1 MRATTKETQAHTRQ
15 QRKPVRTNSHQRKDN
30 ENRRKASREIASA
43 KGADYHQLVAR
54 ATNDAIRDWDLTA
67 DALTWRQGL
76 SSLLGYSPGESEPT
90 IAFWRQRIH
99 CDDSARVAA
108 SIREAIKSKAD
119 HWSGEYRFRHANGDY
134 LPLLERALIVRDKAG
149 RAVRFVGTLMDVS
162 ARKQLQEKFS
172 HSQKMEAFGQL
183 AGGVAHDFNNFL
195 TAILG
200 YSDLL
205 VAEVEG
211 RGTGAKYLSEIRS
224 AAGRAA
230 SLTKQLLTFS
240 RREPLEPRVLE
251 VHKLIH
257 NLERSILRLLGENI
271 SVLCDLM
278 PQKKYIKVDPDQFT
292 QIIINLAVN
301 ARDAMPA
308 GGTLLLKTETVCANG
323 KAPPEMPPGKYIGI
337 SITDNGMGMSDAV
350 KEHLFEPFFTTKDD
364 RHASGLGLATCY
376 GIVRQSGGRITV
388 ESEVAKGTAVH
399 IYLPEVEAP
408 PTAAYR
414 KRSKLPPGNETIL
427 VVEDDISVRHV
438 AVRTLRMLGYNVLEA
453 FRADEA
459 KRLIKNNAINLVVSD
474 IVLPDM
480 SGCDFA
486 DWMRLHCPS
495 TQILLTSGYLPETTV
510 GRPSIDLPFL
520 SKPFDPQQLAETV
533 RASLDSLIV
542 S

>member
-1 MRATTKETQAHTRQ
+1 MRATTASHIQTRQ
-15 QRKPVRTNSHQRKDN
+15 QPKPAKKISRQRKNN
-30 ENRRKASREIASA
+30 ENLRKTSRKTAPA
-43 KGADYHQLVAR
+43 KDADYHQLVAR
-54 ATNDAIRDWDLTA
+54 ATNDAVRDWDLA
-67 DALTWRQGL
+67 SGDLIWPQGL
-76 SSLLGYSPGESEPT
+76 DTLLGYPPDKSDQT
-90 IAFWRQRIH
+90 IAFWQRQIH
-99 CDDSARVAA
+99 GADRSRTAA
-108 SIREAIKSKAD
+108 SIRNAIKSKAEY
-119 HWSGEYRFRHANGDY
+119 WSGEYRFRHAKGHY
-134 LPLLERALIVRDKAG
+134 LQLLERALIVCDING
-149 RAVRFVGTLMDVS
+149 RPVRFIGVLMDVTR
-162 ARKQLQEKFS
+162 RKQLHDQLS

-251 VHKLIH
+251 VNKLIH
-257 NLERSILRLLGENI
+257 DLERSMLRLLGENI
-271 SVLCDLM
+271 SVLCELM
-278 PQKKYIKVDPDQFT
+278 PGKKHIKVDPDQFT

-308 GGTLLLKTETVCANG
+308 GGTLVLKTEAVSTNG
-323 KAPPEMPPGKYIGI
+323 KSPAELPPGKYVSI
-337 SITDNGMGMSDAV
+337 SVIDNGMGMTDDV
-350 KEHLFEPFFTTKDD
+350 KEHLFEPFFTTKED
-364 RHASGLGLATCY
+364 RHGSGLGLATCY
-376 GIVRQSGGRITV
+376 GIVRQSGGHIII
-388 ESEVAKGTAVH
+388 ESELGKGTAVH
-399 IYLPEVEAP
+399 IYLPEAVAP
-408 PTAAYR
+408 PPAPYR
-414 KRSKLPPGNETIL
+414 KRPKLPSGTETIL

-459 KRLIKNNAINLVVSD
+459 KRLIQCNVVNLVVSD
-474 IVLPDM
+474 VVLPDM

-486 DWMRLHCPS
+486 DWTRTNSPS
-495 TQILLTSGYLPETTV
+495 TQILLTSGYLPEITLDT
-510 GRPSIDLPFL
+510 PASDLPFL
-520 SKPFDPQQLAETV
+520 SKPFDPEQLAETV
-533 RASLDSLIV
+533 RASLDGVVV